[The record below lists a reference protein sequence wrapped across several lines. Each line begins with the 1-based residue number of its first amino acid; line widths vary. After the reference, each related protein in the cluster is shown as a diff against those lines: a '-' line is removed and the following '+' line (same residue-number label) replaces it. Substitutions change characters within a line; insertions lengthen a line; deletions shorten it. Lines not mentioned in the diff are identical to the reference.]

1 MRVCVLYAPVA
12 KNNDK
17 MKAIANALSEGIS
30 GQGHLVDV
38 FDMTLEAGKI
48 VSFYDYLII
57 GTESPTF
64 FGGKIPASVSGFLK
78 SAGSISG
85 KRCMAFITKGGLRST
100 KTLQVLMKAMEKE
113 GMFLKKSELIS
124 KVDFAKAVGK
134 HLQI

>member
-12 KNNDK
+12 KNNEK

-30 GQGHLVDV
+30 AQGHLVDV

-64 FGGKIPASVSGFLK
+64 FGGKIPTSVSGFLK

-85 KRCMAFITKGGLRST
+85 KRCMAFITKGGLRSM

-113 GMFLKKSELIS
+113 GMFLKKSEVIS

>member
-12 KNNDK
+12 KNNEK

-64 FGGKIPASVSGFLK
+64 FGGKIPASVSGFLI

>member
-1 MRVCVLYAPVA
+1 MRVCVLYAPAA
-12 KNNDK
+12 KGNEK
-17 MKAIANALSEGIS
+17 MKAIAKALSEGIS
-30 GQGHLVDV
+30 AQGHLVDV

-64 FGGKIPASVSGFLK
+64 FGGKIPTSVSGFLK

-85 KRCMAFITKGGLRST
+85 KRCMAFITKGGLRSM

-113 GMFLKKSELIS
+113 GMFLKKSEVIS